1 MSGGLFAGCTRLS
14 VGQSPENKPRRTG
27 SGLYS
32 AVNGRLSQFK
42 NSETRRREGVLN
54 TLQKTTVDYP
64 RFMTELYAGQKTENK
79 RRNTQCVD
87 CPPLFSKGEQKIPVL
102 KI

>member
-27 SGLYS
+27 SGLSS
-32 AVNGRLSQFK
+32 AVNGGLSQFK
-42 NSETRRREGVLN
+42 NSETRQSGVLN
-54 TLQKTTVDYP
+54 TLQKTTTDYL
-64 RFMTELYAGQKTENK
+64 RFMTELYAGRKTENK

-87 CPPLFSKGEQKIPVL
+87 CPPLFSEGE
-102 KI
+102 